1 MVRSD
6 RGLQGLTEEKGKLL
20 EKVHVKTVKQLANL
34 KYIHWA
40 EAICILAEYEDA
52 EAKKAKAA

>member
-1 MVRSD
+1 M
-6 RGLQGLTEEKGKLL
+6 QGLTEEKGKLL

-40 EAICILAEYEDA
+40 EAICLLSEYEEEVEDD
-52 EAKKAKAA
+52 AKKAKAA